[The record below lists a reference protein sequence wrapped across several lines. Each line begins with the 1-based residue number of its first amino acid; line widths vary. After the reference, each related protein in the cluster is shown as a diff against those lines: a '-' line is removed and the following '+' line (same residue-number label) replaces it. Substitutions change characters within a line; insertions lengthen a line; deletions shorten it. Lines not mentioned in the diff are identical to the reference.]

1 MRVKC
6 LFFAQSREVV
16 GFGSHSFDVREGINT
31 EEFKSK
37 YLFPLFPV
45 LEESFE
51 VFFFLLLFFSFL
63 ETSFSKFHLLK
74 KELFARC
81 RQRVRRPGEPRVF
94 KGRL

>member
-51 VFFFLLLFFSFL
+51 NCLLAVDNEYVDPESPV
-63 ETSFSKFHLLK
+63 SLK
-74 KELFARC
+74 EGCEVA
-81 RQRVRRPGEPRVF
+81 VIPPVSG
-94 KGRL
+94 G